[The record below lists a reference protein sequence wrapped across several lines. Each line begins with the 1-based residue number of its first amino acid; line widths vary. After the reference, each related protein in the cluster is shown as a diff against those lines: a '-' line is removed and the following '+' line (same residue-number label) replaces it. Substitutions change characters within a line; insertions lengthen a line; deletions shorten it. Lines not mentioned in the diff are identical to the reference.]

1 MANSGYTESLAPYGT
16 SHSGSTLSAD
26 LTAAFRHNIVP
37 IQAVGS
43 PVKDQN
49 TMNTYFRNGLGKSP
63 VFCNISSIIPCP
75 WGKMR
80 GKTEQDAPY
89 CFFTQKTSLPSENPP
104 PHPLHMLLQ
113 HNWSRH
119 PTHKAG
125 LFRANLQLMP
135 EAHPCCAQHGEKVK
149 GGK

>member
-1 MANSGYTESLAPYGT
+1 MRFQMANSSYTESLAPYGT

-80 GKTEQDAPY
+80 GRQNKMPLTAFLLKRPPSPVRIPRPIHYTCCFSTTE
-89 CFFTQKTSLPSENPP
+89 
-104 PHPLHMLLQ
+104 
-113 HNWSRH
+113 
-119 PTHKAG
+119 AG
-125 LFRANLQLMP
+125 ILRTRQAFLEQISS
-135 EAHPCCAQHGEKVK
+135 
-149 GGK
+149 